1 MELEKAAI
9 EVSYA
14 TGRMVKWTD
23 MAFYLMDEYLKEAV
37 RDLKSSTKRLLAWGK
52 MKHYAVQN
60 RGNHGKV
67 RVSQNPEPLRGENV
81 NNRAGLM
88 VEVLISWIDEKSL
101 NN

>member
-37 RDLKSSTKRLLAWGK
+37 RDMKSSTKTPGPGK
-52 MKHYAVQN
+52 K
-60 RGNHGKV
+60 
-67 RVSQNPEPLRGENV
+67 
-81 NNRAGLM
+81 
-88 VEVLISWIDEKSL
+88 
-101 NN
+101 